1 VALFPASIEL
11 PRLLLVL
18 ALFDEVERVLAV
30 VHDHVFHVSQLCSLT
45 EVAFSSGNLDVEQ
58 LLAHAKGEVDHLPA
72 CLAHSVHWVLAHQ
85 VHAVLRSLPLVAKW
99 RASVFHVYASI
110 QVCEIQALHQSSS
123 EIVNDVDC

>member
-11 PRLLLVL
+11 PGLLLEG

-30 VHDHVFHVSQLCSLT
+30 VHDHVFHVLQLCSLT

-85 VHAVLRSLPLVAKW
+85 VHTILRSQPPGAKC
-99 RASVFHVYASI
+99 RTSVLHFHARI
-110 QVCEIQALHQSSS
+110 
-123 EIVNDVDC
+123 